1 MKYTIRHVRKFIE
14 QGKIDPQLWKTHF
27 PTILESQVPT
37 CNECEDL
44 KNNLCQG
51 GKTPVDCFLGVQV
64 ETEKKAG
71 TAGQKTKKELHKKFY
86 PGHRDKNDGI
96 PSGANITFDQ
106 SKQ

>member
-1 MKYTIRHVRKFIE
+1 MKYTIRHVRKYIE

-27 PTILESQVPT
+27 PQILESQVPT

-51 GKTPVDCFLGVQV
+51 GKDPVDCFLAIQA
-64 ETEKKAG
+64 EEDKKQSAS
-71 TAGQKTKKELHKKFY
+71 GQKTKKEKTRELYSGYRGKKA
-86 PGHRDKNDGI
+86 GI

-106 SKQ
+106 SKM